1 MTSKQARWEYIV
13 CVMGE
18 SKRKVTDQ
26 YSTVPHQHAGPVLA
40 VVQDVALVDVA
51 VAVDH
56 PASFEVALWNS
67 PSNLFPAASVS
78 IPIPCLLFLSKI
90 PAIHGGSSY
99 GGVVIACIL
108 YMPPSDGE
116 LPHLCIPRSDK

>member
-56 PASFEVALWNS
+56 PASFEVAMLEQPFESISSSIGLYPHTMPLVSLENTCNSWWIKLWRCGDSMYTVYASLRWRVTS
-67 PSNLFPAASVS
+67 P
-78 IPIPCLLFLSKI
+78 
-90 PAIHGGSSY
+90 
-99 GGVVIACIL
+99 L
-108 YMPPSDGE
+108 YSPVG
-116 LPHLCIPRSDK
+116 